1 MTASKHTSGLELRST
16 ATSGGELELSLV
28 EVPLP
33 ELAPD
38 EVLIRVEASPLNP
51 SDIGLLLGPADIATA
66 RMSGSPDRPV
76 TTAMISVAALKSIAG
91 RLDKAM
97 PVGNEGAG
105 VVIQAGTGAD
115 AQKLLGKTVATW
127 GGGMYAQFRAVKTAD
142 CLVLPEGATAADGAS
157 CFINPLTALGFIET
171 MRSEGHSALVHT
183 AAASNLGQMLN
194 RICLKDGIGLVN
206 IVRSP
211 EQVALLRGIGAA
223 HVCDSTAPDFMNDLT
238 AAIAET
244 GATLGF
250 DAIGGGPLASQI
262 LTCLERAA
270 SRAMTSYSRYGS
282 SVHKQVYLYGMLD
295 TRPTELTRNY
305 GMAWGVGGWLLPN
318 FLQKSGKDVAARL
331 RNRVADELTTTFA
344 SLYTAEISLAEAL
357 RPDIIAAYYR
367 RSTGDKYLINPA
379 KDLR

>member
-1 MTASKHTSGLELRST
+1 MDVSKRTSGLELRST
-16 ATSGGELELSLV
+16 ATSSGELELSLV
-28 EVPLP
+28 DVPLP
-33 ELAPD
+33 ELARD
-38 EVLIRVEASPLNP
+38 EVLIRIEATPLNP

-66 RMSGSPDRPV
+66 RISGPPERPV
-76 TTAMISVAALKSIAG
+76 TTATIPAAALKGIAG
-91 RLDKAM
+91 RLDQAL

-105 VVIQAGTGAD
+105 IVVKAGAD
-115 AQKLLGKTVATW
+115 ANAQNLVGKTVAVW

-142 CLVLPEGATAADGAS
+142 CLVLPEGATAAEGAS

-194 RICLKDGIGLVN
+194 RICAKDGIGLVN

-211 EQVALLRGIGAA
+211 EQEALLRRIGAA
-223 HVCDSTAPDFMNDLT
+223 HVCNSTAPNFMDDLT
-238 AAIAET
+238 TAIAKT

-262 LTCLERAA
+262 LTCMERAVTEQ
-270 SRAMTSYSRYGS
+270 MTSYRRYGS
-282 SVHKQVYLYGMLD
+282 SVHKQVYIYGMLD
-295 TRPTELTRNY
+295 TRPTELNRNY

-318 FLQKSGKDVAARL
+318 FLQKTGKEVAARL
-331 RNRVADELTTTFA
+331 RNRVADELKTTFA
-344 SLYTAEISLAEAL
+344 SHYAAEISLAEVL
-357 RPDIIAAYYR
+357 HPDIITAYYR

-379 KDLR
+379 KDLG